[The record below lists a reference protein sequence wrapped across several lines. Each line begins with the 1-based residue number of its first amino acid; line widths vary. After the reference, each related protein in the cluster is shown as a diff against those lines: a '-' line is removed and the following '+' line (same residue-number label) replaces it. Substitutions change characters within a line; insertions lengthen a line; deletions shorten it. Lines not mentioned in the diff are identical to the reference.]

1 MDIFRTIFEIN
12 GDFGRKSQLSP
23 PRVFNA
29 LPKGGGGEWG
39 GGSNLNFITAIGL
52 KKTRHSNRMS
62 KYVTICAFV

>member
-29 LPKGGGGEWG
+29 LPKGVGFQFEFYNGDWP
-39 GGSNLNFITAIGL
+39 
-52 KKTRHSNRMS
+52 KKN
-62 KYVTICAFV
+62 